1 MSIPGPLA
9 KYFHIQHMVPDHFI
23 QSDLP
28 SERDAYQNAFRIAWP
43 SAIESAFIALISA
56 ADTMMVG
63 SLGPVAISAVGISSQ
78 PRMIMLCLI
87 ISLNMG
93 VTAVISRRKGAG
105 DQPGAN
111 QCLKQGLLYSA
122 CISLLACSL
131 VYFFA
136 VPILKVVG
144 AGPDFILMAA
154 VYLRIICLGTFFYG
168 LSLTINAAQRGIGNT
183 QLALRTNLT
192 ANIVNVVFNYLLI
205 GGHFGFPRLGIQGAA
220 IATAL
225 GNIIAFLM
233 SVASVIPNRNYIHL
247 QFPGRWR
254 PDQSLFNSL
263 YKVSSSGLAEQLCIR
278 FGMLVYTRVVSSLGV
293 VDYAS
298 HVIVMSLYSVTY
310 NLCDGFGV
318 GAAALVGQS
327 LGALRRDL
335 AMMYGRVTQR
345 LAFAISAATAG
356 LLYLARIPVVR
367 LFSEDARVI
376 ALTSKLILILVVVTI
391 VQTVQII
398 YANSLRGAGDTAYVA
413 KQALVGL
420 GIMRPLS
427 SYILAYPLGLGVVG
441 AWLGILADQLI
452 RSLLLARRF
461 SGGQWTKIEL

>member
-1 MSIPGPLA
+1 MIISGPLA
-9 KYFHIQHMVPDHFI
+9 RFLQVKHMVPDSFL
-23 QSDLP
+23 QSALP
-28 SERDAYQNAFRIAWP
+28 SEGTAYRNAFRIAWP

-63 SLGPVAISAVGISSQ
+63 SLGPAAISAVGISSQ
-78 PRMIMLCLI
+78 PRMIMLSLI

-105 DQPGAN
+105 DQAGAN
-111 QCLKQGLLYSA
+111 QCLKQGLLYSI
-122 CISLLACSL
+122 CISLIACSL
-131 VYFFA
+131 VYVFA
-136 VPILKVVG
+136 MPILRVVG
-144 AGPDFILMAA
+144 AGPDFIPMAA

-233 SVASVIPNRNYIHL
+233 SVASVISRRNYIHL
-247 QFPGRWR
+247 GFPGRWR
-254 PDQSLFNSL
+254 PSQSIFNSL

-293 VDYAS
+293 VGYAS
-298 HVIVMSLYSVTY
+298 HVIMMSLYSVTY

-327 LGALRRDL
+327 LGARRRDL

-345 LAFAISAATAG
+345 LAFAISAAAAG
-356 LLYLARIPVVR
+356 LLYSVRFPLVR
-367 LFSEDARVI
+367 LFSEDIQVI
-376 ALTSKLILILVVVTI
+376 ALASKLILILVVVTL

-398 YANSLRGAGDTAYVA
+398 YANALRGAGDTAYVA

-427 SYILAYPLGLGVVG
+427 SYLLAYPLGLGVIG

-452 RSLLLARRF
+452 RSLLLAKRF
-461 SGGQWTKIEL
+461 SGGQWTKIDL